1 LTDLTKIETKILVS
15 KQKSKTKE
23 AKVRVKQKKLET
35 LTKTK
40 ILFKTKKALH
50 FLSGRGL
57 SEFVRKKPK
66 EMLVSF
72 FSIYGMYAMSFF
84 FQCKKKALL
93 WFPKGTKGYSK
104 VFVSYFCF

>member
-50 FLSGRGL
+50 FLSG
-57 SEFVRKKPK
+57 
-66 EMLVSF
+66 
-72 FSIYGMYAMSFF
+72 
-84 FQCKKKALL
+84 
-93 WFPKGTKGYSK
+93 
-104 VFVSYFCF
+104 FCFKCLRPDKKSLKH